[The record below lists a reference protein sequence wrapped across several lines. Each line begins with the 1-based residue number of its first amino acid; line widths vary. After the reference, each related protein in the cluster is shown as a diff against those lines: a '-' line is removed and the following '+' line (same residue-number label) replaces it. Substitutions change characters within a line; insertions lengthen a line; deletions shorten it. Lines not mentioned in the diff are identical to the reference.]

1 MPKIPMK
8 MPTTP
13 ANRMQTP
20 NRTAAAVAKRPMPT
34 QAKAP
39 VAAARGMANRSKTP
53 MKFGGR

>member
-20 NRTAAAVAKRPMPT
+20 NRTAAAVAKRPMPA
-34 QAKAP
+34 QAKVNP
-39 VAAARGMANRSKTP
+39 AAAKGMAMRATR
-53 MKFGGR
+53 GR